1 MALIDKTAR
10 EYYEGLDGVQQSGVA
25 NFGDYQFISLE
36 TIINQFLIA
45 YVGEDNIIPK
55 VKRTTVQFHAQR
67 ALQELSFDTFKSTK
81 SFEMEVPPSL
91 TLPLPQDYV
100 GYTKLSWVDDSG
112 IKRPI
117 YPTLSKSSNP
127 VAYQQNSDGSFKF
140 ETNSY
145 IRKTAGGG
153 NEYVVTKT
161 KVDPLTGELLQKST
175 TFTTNVIPATNE
187 YEQYGITQS
196 GVQSSKNGPGDVKS
210 DNLLPKFVKETRI
223 DVTNTSGYENK
234 EISYGPGSGMQMNF
248 FTSGH
253 DIEVGMNIFGPGIPP
268 NTTVKTVGDS
278 NSVNYPGMGITMT
291 NPVHEQW
298 LLDGQPGTIT
308 DPEATITVDGAISTI
323 YGAPTNNGYP
333 FDTQIA
339 GEEVIFVN
347 LNTQSTAWGRYKSH
361 TSVTAT
367 DDYEDDTEWVN
378 EGQRYGIDPQH
389 AQNNGSYYI
398 DDNTGL
404 IHFNSFINGKTIV
417 LDYLS
422 DSLGTDEEMKVHKF
436 AEEAVYKCIAYAIM
450 STRANVQE
458 YIVRRF
464 QKDKFAAVRKAKL
477 RLSNIKLEELTQ
489 ILRGKSKHIKH

>member
-10 EYYEGLDGVQQSGVA
+10 EYYEGPDGVQQSGVA

-67 ALQELSFDTFKSTK
+67 ALQELSFDTLKSIK
-81 SFEMEVPPSL
+81 SFEMEVPASL

-100 GYTKLSWVDDSG
+100 NYTKISWVDEAG
-112 IKRPI
+112 AKRII
-117 YPTLSKSSNP
+117 YPMSKTSNP

-145 IRKTAGGG
+145 IRKTAGGN
-153 NEYVVTKT
+153 NEYVVTYT
-161 KVDPLTGELLQKST
+161 QTDSLTGELMQKT
-175 TFTTNVIPATNE
+175 KTFTTDVIPASNQ
-187 YEQYGITQS
+187 YEEYGITKS
-196 GVQSSKNGPGDVKS
+196 GIQTSFSGSGDVKS

-223 DVTNTSGYENK
+223 DVTNTSGYNNK
-234 EISYGPGSGMQMNF
+234 EISYGPGSAMQMNF
-248 FTSGH
+248 YTAGH

-278 NSVNYPGMGITMT
+278 TSGNYPGMGITMT
-291 NPVHEQW
+291 NPVYEQW
-298 LLDGQPGTIT
+298 LLDGQPGGIT
-308 DPEATITVDGAISTI
+308 HAEATITIEGATNTI
-323 YGAPTNNGYP
+323 TGASVNNGYP

-347 LNTQSTAWGRYKSH
+347 LNTESTAWSRYKSH
-361 TSVTAT
+361 TSAT
-367 DDYEDDTEWVN
+367 TTNDDYEDDTLWPYD
-378 EGQRYGIDPQH
+378 GKRYGLDPSF

-398 DDNTGL
+398 DENTGL
-404 IHFNSFINGKTIV
+404 IHFSSAISGKTIV

-422 DSLGTDEEMKVHKF
+422 DSLGTDKEMKVHKF
-436 AEEAVYKCIAYAIM
+436 AEEAMYKSIAYAIM
-450 STRANVQE
+450 STRANVPE

-464 QKDKFAAVRKAKL
+464 QKDKFATTRKAKL
-477 RLSNIKLEELTQ
+477 RLSNLKLEELTQ
-489 ILRGKSKHIKH
+489 ILRGKSKQIKH